1 MLAQRRHT
9 KGNIRR
15 FIVDYRKWMNRGTTM
30 ASFAVEADD
39 AAITISGVAIQGDDT
54 GVFLL
59 SGGTAG
65 DTFNVT
71 LTLTTSYG
79 EIKVDTVPFLVVAP

>member
-9 KGNIRR
+9 EGNIRL
-15 FIVDYRKWMNRGTTM
+15 FIVDYRQWMNRGTTM